1 MTRVCL
7 LLSLVGVV
15 LIWAHGSEP
24 AHYKY
29 SKEANEVRFTEGHFF
44 KLVPKDTLSLVG
56 K

>member
-29 SKEANEVRFTEGHFF
+29 SKEANEVRFTKGTSF
-44 KLVPKDTLSLVG
+44 LYCP
-56 K
+56 